1 MIAPTVQIDELDQ
14 QLIEILSRD
23 ARVSNRKIAADLG
36 VTEGTV
42 RGRIRRL
49 QQDRLIAFTAIT
61 SFDLEKAR
69 LAFVGVQADVDQIS
83 RIAREIA
90 DLPTVN
96 CVLVTL
102 GRFNVVAIS
111 VFRELDELHELASE
125 RILAIEG
132 VHHVETSISVKAVK
146 YDVRIAR
153 ITEADPSLDVVEGGE
168 NA

>member
-1 MIAPTVQIDELDQ
+1 M
-14 QLIEILSRD
+14 
-23 ARVSNRKIAADLG
+23 
-36 VTEGTV
+36 
-42 RGRIRRL
+42 
-49 QQDRLIAFTAIT
+49 IAFTAIT
-61 SFDLEKAR
+61 SFDLERAR

-168 NA
+168 TA